1 MEWKNV
7 RDYHQFV
14 FLAIDKDEYEEIM
27 NDDSIPE
34 KFKQILKKA
43 RDEYKWRQY
52 NKKYSSVMANR
63 KKTNMA
69 FRKCAAA
76 AKRLIDRDMPITA
89 YQLKKEAGVHFNTAK
104 KFIEK
109 YEDDIKE
116 KYLEYIFSD
125 LGLDGSIL

>member
-1 MEWKNV
+1 
-7 RDYHQFV
+7 
-14 FLAIDKDEYEEIM
+14 
-27 NDDSIPE
+27 
-34 KFKQILKKA
+34 
-43 RDEYKWRQY
+43 
-52 NKKYSSVMANR
+52 
-63 KKTNMA
+63 MA

-76 AKRLIDRDMPITA
+76 LKRLIDRDMPITA

-125 LGLDGSIL
+125 LGLDGSVL

>member
-14 FLAIDKDEYEEIM
+14 FLAIDKDEYNEIM

-52 NKKYSSVMANR
+52 NKRHSSVMANR
-63 KKTNMA
+63 KK
-69 FRKCAAA
+69 
-76 AKRLIDRDMPITA
+76 LIWLLENV
-89 YQLKKEAGVHFNTAK
+89 QLLLKG
-104 KFIEK
+104 
-109 YEDDIKE
+109 
-116 KYLEYIFSD
+116 
-125 LGLDGSIL
+125 